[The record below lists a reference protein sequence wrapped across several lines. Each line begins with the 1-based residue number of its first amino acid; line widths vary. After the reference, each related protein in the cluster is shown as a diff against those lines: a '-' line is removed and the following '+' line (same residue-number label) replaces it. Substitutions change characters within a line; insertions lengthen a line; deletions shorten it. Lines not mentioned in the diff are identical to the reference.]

1 MNESPQTFPEVP
13 EGNVDLRPS
22 VFYRREHPDYF
33 SDTTEV
39 AEPELPKDLL
49 VFHLDQLTASKKER
63 EFEDFCRRLAEHEI
77 CPNLMP
83 QTGPVGGGDS
93 KTDSSTYPVDP
104 ELAQHRWWVGHTAP
118 ANEDWAFAFSTKRDW
133 RAKVK
138 ADIAKIAGVPRR
150 FKKAYFITNQ
160 AVKDKARAEL
170 EASLTAKHG
179 LDVRIFDRTWI
190 VERVTTNHHE
200 RLAVQALTL
209 KVPVPRERRMGPR
222 DTRRSEKLERLLS
235 RLRKSQPG
243 QVDDYV
249 QSQDYLRAAKLA
261 SSLERPRDE
270 VDGLFLR
277 ARELAIKSKHVPSII
292 RTHYQHAWRSH
303 FWYDD
308 GATAS
313 SLLDIMLQYLPG
325 LMDAELCELYNNL
338 GTVLETANAT
348 GFYKQDSSVLK
359 SRRVAVNTEL
369 KRLAADYSRPNNALY
384 AETVL
389 VTSEIKSTVH
399 DPNSMQKLFARLT
412 KLFHRAQKLGTYP
425 MLQFMDAWQ
434 RLGEYFCDWPGYAE
448 LQREMQRITAQRFGD
463 TEAGRRQVDYG
474 WQLFEKNKPAEALA
488 ELSQARF
495 LLAKEETFD
504 ESIDATLG
512 CAIAYRSLRHL
523 WAARMEAVAAAQ
535 ATLNSMDKFRENPR
549 RGLFVAMLVAW
560 LELSL
565 GRIAPFLA
573 WHEFSKMLLVGAS
586 KTGLSVKR
594 QEKELEMQDACL
606 ACLLLKV
613 PSGGVRELADLA
625 DTFDRLGL
633 FIARIAL
640 LYTCGE
646 QKRLNDEMPNEMKVE
661 GNALEEMIEGLKKQ
675 PAFDEAPSKLCREM
689 RSVCS
694 FETTILGVKYR
705 IRCRNQVGPILIT
718 ESVLG
723 MLDAAFATARL
734 ENFAF
739 IIDEVQLFIDETKDG
754 NNPPPL
760 DMLQSNVLDEIEQV
774 WQTDVL
780 QWIHDH
786 HKDFEDYL
794 HSLLGTLIAAITIDP
809 WKDLKA
815 ELIQWHKTG
824 VFSRALIATR
834 NSIALRD
841 LLGTE
846 RYDLNY
852 WIKTAAPP
860 EV

>member
-1 MNESPQTFPEVP
+1 VSESPQTFPEVP

-39 AEPELPKDLL
+39 AEPELPQDLL
-49 VFHLDQLTASKKER
+49 IFHLDQLTASKKER

-104 ELAQHRWWVGHTAP
+104 ELAQHRWWVGHTPP
-118 ANEDWAFAFSTKRDW
+118 ASEDWAFAFSTKRDW
-133 RAKVK
+133 RAKVQQ
-138 ADIAKIAGVPRR
+138 DIANIAGVPRR
-150 FKKAYFITNQ
+150 FKRAYFITNQ
-160 AVKDKARAEL
+160 AVKDKARAVL

-190 VERVTTNHHE
+190 VKRVTTNHHE
-200 RLAVQALTL
+200 RLAVQALAL
-209 KVPVPRERRMGPR
+209 KVAVPRERRMGPR
-222 DTRRSEKLERLLS
+222 DTRRSEKLEQLLS

-249 QSQDYLRAAKLA
+249 QSRDYLRAAKLA

-277 ARELAIKSKHVPSII
+277 ARELAIKSKYVPSII

-308 GATAS
+308 GAAANA
-313 SLLDIMLQYLPG
+313 LFDVMLQYLPG

-338 GTVLETANAT
+338 CTVLETANAT
-348 GFYKQDSSVLK
+348 GFFEQDSSILK
-359 SRRVAVNTEL
+359 SRRETVNTEL
-369 KRLAADYSRPNNALY
+369 RRLAADYSRPNNALY

-389 VTSEIKSTVH
+389 ATWEIKSAIH
-399 DPNSMQKLFARLT
+399 DPHLMQKLFARLT

-425 MLQFMDAWQ
+425 MLQFMDTWQ
-434 RLGEYFCDWPGYAE
+434 RLGEFFCDWQGYAE
-448 LQREMQRITAQRFGD
+448 LQHEMQRITAKRFGD
-463 TEAGRRQVDYG
+463 TEAGRRQVAYG
-474 WQLFEKNKPAEALA
+474 WQLLEKNKPAEALI

-495 LLAKEETFD
+495 LLAKEETLD
-504 ESIDATLG
+504 ESVDAALG
-512 CAIAYRSLRHL
+512 CSVAYRSLGHF
-523 WAARMEAVAAAQ
+523 WAARTEAIAAAH
-535 ATLNSMDKFRENPR
+535 ASLYSMEKLYENPT
-549 RGLFVAMLVAW
+549 RGLFAALLMAW

-573 WHEFSKMLLVGAS
+573 WQEFSRRLLFGVS
-586 KTGLSVKR
+586 KTGCDVKH
-594 QEKELEMQDACL
+594 QEKELEMQDACF

-613 PSGGVRELADLA
+613 APEEVQELRDLGDA
-625 DTFDRLGL
+625 FNHLGL
-633 FIARIAL
+633 FIARISL

-646 QKRLNDEMPNEMKVE
+646 QERLNNEMPDEMKQES
-661 GNALEEMIEGLKKQ
+661 NALEEMVEGLKRQ
-675 PAFDEAPSKLCREM
+675 PAFDEAPSKLCRET
-689 RSVCS
+689 RSVCV
-694 FETTILGVKYR
+694 FETTLLGTKYEL
-705 IRCRNQVGPILIT
+705 RCRNKVGPIVIA
-718 ESVLG
+718 ESILA
-723 MLDAAFATARL
+723 MFEAAFATASW

-739 IIDEVQLFIDETKDG
+739 IVDEVTLFIDESETG
-754 NNPPPL
+754 HNPPSL
-760 DMLQSNVLDEIEQV
+760 AALESHVLNQV
-774 WQTDVL
+774 DQIWRTDVL

-786 HKDFEDYL
+786 HNEFKEYL
-794 HSLLGTLIAAITIDP
+794 HLLLATLTAALTIDP
-809 WKDLKA
+809 WEDLKA
-815 ELIQWHKTG
+815 ELKEWHNAG
-824 VFSRALIATR
+824 VFNRALIATR

-846 RYDLNY
+846 RYDINY
-852 WIKTAAPP
+852 WIKAASPS
-860 EV
+860 EI